1 MLQKGTYWR
10 IDKIILDSYFF
21 IYTYVNAINACLKI
35 SQEKKLREQAL
46 QQSTHSLP
54 PWFRSGGIDMGG
66 MGMTPTGYGISVD
79 KAYFGGEGTC
89 NSMKLDVSDIKA
101 AVHDMKREMHDLK
114 LRLNN

>member
-1 MLQKGTYWR
+1 MKQNLNS
-10 IDKIILDSYFF
+10 IILFLLPYD
-21 IYTYVNAINACLKI
+21 NAINICPKI
-35 SQEKKLREQAL
+35 EKEKKLRQQAL
-46 QQSTHSLP
+46 RQSTHSLP
-54 PWFRSGGIDMGG
+54 SWFRSDGIDKGG

-101 AVHDMKREMHDLK
+101 AVHDIKREMHDLK